1 MTSQVYNLGD
11 YRRKIQPKY
20 AGNDIFSPDNKEG
33 NALRERVCN
42 EGLADL
48 LHWLE
53 HEEGEVGDL
62 TLGKSLFCANPVE
75 LLKFSLIIPGGCF

>member
-1 MTSQVYNLGD
+1 MYNLGD

-53 HEEGEVGDL
+53 HEDGEVELVLILHSDS
-62 TLGKSLFCANPVE
+62 TIAN
-75 LLKFSLIIPGGCF
+75 LNYYFSLLSIHSGCRV

>member
-1 MTSQVYNLGD
+1 MREKNPLCSTSQVYNLGD

-75 LLKFSLIIPGGCF
+75 LF

>member
-1 MTSQVYNLGD
+1 MLKLDVMEMSDLLQVYNLGD

-53 HEEGEVGDL
+53 HEDGEVH
-62 TLGKSLFCANPVE
+62 
-75 LLKFSLIIPGGCF
+75 